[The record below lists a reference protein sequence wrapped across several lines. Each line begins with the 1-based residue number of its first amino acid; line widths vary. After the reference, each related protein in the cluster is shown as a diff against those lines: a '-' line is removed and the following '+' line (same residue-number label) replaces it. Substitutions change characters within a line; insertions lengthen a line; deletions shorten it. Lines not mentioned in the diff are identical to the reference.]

1 MSFGVGNPGV
11 GVFGIQ
17 NPEIG
22 VARPSPSGDGTGWR
36 MSSEVEQLTGSEK
49 VSADARAP
57 ERGGLL
63 IFGLII
69 ALRAKN
75 HRRERPQDAAF
86 FPRVVRPRPRVSDP
100 AF

>member
-1 MSFGVGNPGV
+1 
-11 GVFGIQ
+11 
-17 NPEIG
+17 
-22 VARPSPSGDGTGWR
+22 

-57 ERGGLL
+57 EQGGLL
-63 IFGLII
+63 FSPRSF

-75 HRRERPQDAAF
+75 PRRERPQGDAF
-86 FPRVVRPRPRVSDP
+86 FPRVVCPRPRVSDP